1 MRSPER
7 WVLVMALLA
16 GSGPGLAQAPLP
28 PPVKPPALSASAV
41 MQAASAV
48 EADPLMGSTE
58 KRPYLRWKD
67 KSKAQDPDAK
77 ALDGWMNFLKNLS
90 AGLRVATWLLLT
102 ALFLL
107 ILLRLRDWV
116 QRRGRGP
123 VLAPLAPTHVGTL
136 DIRPESL
143 PEHIGAA
150 ARALL
155 DRGEPR
161 AALSLLYRGALSRL
175 VHAHAVPI
183 RAASTERECLALAAT
198 RLQPG
203 QHAFLARLVLAWQAV
218 AYAHR
223 DLPADEL
230 TLLCQDFDA
239 ALAAAPGA
247 AP

>member
-7 WVLVMALLA
+7 WLLVVALLCS
-16 GSGPGLAQAPLP
+16 SGTGRAQAPVP
-28 PPVKPPALSASAV
+28 PAPALSASAV

-48 EADPLMGSTE
+48 EADPLMGSIE
-58 KRPYLRWKD
+58 QRPVLRWKD
-67 KSKAQDPDAK
+67 KSKERTPDAK
-77 ALDGWMNFLKNLS
+77 ELDGWMSFIRNLS
-90 AGLRVATWLLLT
+90 TGLRLATWLVLT
-102 ALFLL
+102 VLFLL

-116 QRRGRGP
+116 QRRGRSAS
-123 VLAPLAPTHVGTL
+123 LDPLAPTHVGSL
-136 DIRPESL
+136 DIRPQSL

-155 DRGEPR
+155 DQGETR

-183 RAASTERECLALAAT
+183 RAASTERECLSLAAP
-198 RLQPG
+198 RLAAE

-230 TLLCQDFDA
+230 APLCQNFDA
-239 ALAAAPGA
+239 ALGAAPGA
-247 AP
+247 GT